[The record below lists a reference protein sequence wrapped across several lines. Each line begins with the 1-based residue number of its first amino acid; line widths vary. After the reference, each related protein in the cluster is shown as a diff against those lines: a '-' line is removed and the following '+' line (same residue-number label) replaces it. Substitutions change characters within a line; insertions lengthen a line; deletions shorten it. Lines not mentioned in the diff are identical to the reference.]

1 MTCSYS
7 PSLLTGALKAMVWT
21 PTLMQRAVYLFICST
36 SIHERNNPPP
46 EGFQTSSYLNIACNN
61 PVVEAANGLVRVAL
75 DLSRHLCDTV
85 SATNRTLQASS
96 ISIYCTAVVLLHYK
110 LNGYS
115 CYCVQPL
122 WRCSPAVPCYSG
134 SNCTVSLCF
143 TLCPKPYITPA
154 FAHSAILQPQELCI
168 MLCNSQN
175 LLEKFMQ
182 LCAFISRIHNWTRPH
197 SVQCEL
203 PLHWTLIYLL

>member
-1 MTCSYS
+1 
-7 PSLLTGALKAMVWT
+7 MVWT
-21 PTLMQRAVYLFICST
+21 PPSMQRAVYLFVCST
-36 SIHERNNPPP
+36 SIHERNDPPP

-61 PVVEAANGLVRVAL
+61 PAVVVASRFRFESPSPL
-75 DLSRHLCDTV
+75 WHSLSH
-85 SATNRTLQASS
+85 NRTLQASS

-115 CYCVQPL
+115 CYCVHPL
-122 WRCSPAVPCYSG
+122 WRCSPAVPCYSD

-143 TLCPKPYITPA
+143 TLCPQPYITPA

-182 LCAFISRIHNWTRPH
+182 LYAFISGIHNWTSPH